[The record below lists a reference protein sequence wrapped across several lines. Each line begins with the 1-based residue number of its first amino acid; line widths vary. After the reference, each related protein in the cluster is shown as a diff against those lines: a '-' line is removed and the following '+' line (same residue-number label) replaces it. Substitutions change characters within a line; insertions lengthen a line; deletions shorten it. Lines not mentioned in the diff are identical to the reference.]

1 MKNKTAI
8 NLDKFAE
15 GALAEKVNM
24 ELQKVMENIN
34 DPNTEANK
42 ARKVVITLTLKPDEK
57 REIIATTVDT
67 KSTLVP
73 SKGVA
78 TTMLLGTDSTG
89 RVIGRELASGSPGQT
104 YFTDDGI
111 LRNDEGD
118 EIVSEENK
126 VEAAEDNVKKV
137 KFQ

>member
-8 NLDKFAE
+8 NLEKFAE
-15 GALAEKVNM
+15 GALAEKVNI

-78 TTMLLGTDSTG
+78 TTMLLGTDATG
-89 RVIGRELASGSPGQT
+89 KVVGRELASGAPGQT
-104 YFTDDGI
+104 YFTDDGVI
-111 LRNDEGD
+111 RNDEGD
-118 EIVSEENK
+118 EVIAEENK
-126 VEAAEDNVKKV
+126 ATAVEDNVKKV

>member
-8 NLDKFAE
+8 NLEKFAD
-15 GALAEKVNM
+15 GALAEKVNI

-34 DPNTEANK
+34 DPNTEVNK

-78 TTMLLGTDSTG
+78 TTMLLGTDANG
-89 RVIGRELASGSPGQT
+89 KVVGRELASGAPGQT
-104 YFTDDGI
+104 YFTDDGVI
-111 LRNDEGD
+111 RNDEGD
-118 EIVSEENK
+118 EIIAEENK
-126 VEAAEDNVKKV
+126 VAAVEDNVKKV